1 MSLYYKTNNNIMFRT
16 LAIFVLGVYVGQE
29 YGDVIPNVKS
39 KTEEFYDKF
48 TETEFYKKLKS
59 DLK

>member
-1 MSLYYKTNNNIMFRT
+1 MFRT